1 LLIYV
6 NSEKLFVP
14 AEEFRSDLAVLI
26 QQLDDIVKE
35 TMVTNMT
42 RFMVVL
48 AILALNTTAQAQP
61 DSKGSSQAYPSRPVR
76 FVIGFPAGGPTDAA
90 GRIMAQSLSASL
102 GQTVLIDNRPGAD
115 GAIGAE
121 LAAKATPDGHT
132 LLLGSSQNMAGM
144 PAMRKSLPFD
154 VIADFTPITFVGWN
168 SQLLVVNAG
177 TPAKTLAELITYARA
192 NPGKLIVAAA
202 NPATVFAMAQV
213 KSAAKVDMLSVPYKG
228 DANALPD
235 LIAGRVNILI
245 GGTNLVLPHVKEGR
259 LRAIAAITRTRTRPA
274 PDVPTMV
281 EAGIPNFSIYGWFAL
296 LAPSKTPTAIIERL
310 DREVTAVLKRP
321 ETQEQFGKIGFE
333 VGNLPRKELPA
344 FVKDQMNS
352 WAAAAREAG
361 IEPQ

>member
-1 LLIYV
+1 
-6 NSEKLFVP
+6 
-14 AEEFRSDLAVLI
+14 
-26 QQLDDIVKE
+26 
-35 TMVTNMT
+35 MTNVA
-42 RFMVVL
+42 RFIVVL
-48 AILALNTTAQAQP
+48 AILALNTAAQAQP
-61 DSKGSSQAYPSRPVR
+61 DSKDASQAYPSRPVR

-121 LAAKATPDGHT
+121 LVAKATPDGHT

-154 VIADFTPITFVGWN
+154 PIADFTPITFVGWN

-177 TPAKTLAELITYARA
+177 TPASTLAELITYARA
-192 NPGKLIVAAA
+192 NPGKLVVAAA
-202 NPATVFAMAQV
+202 NPGTIFAMAQI

-228 DANALPD
+228 DASALPD
-235 LIAGRVNILI
+235 LIAGRANILI
-245 GGTNLVLPHVKEGR
+245 GGTNLLLPHVKEGR

-274 PDVPTMV
+274 PDVPTIV

-296 LAPSKTPTAIIERL
+296 FAPSKTPTAIVERL

-344 FVKDQMNS
+344 FVKDQMIS

-361 IEPQ
+361 IQPQ

>member
-1 LLIYV
+1 
-6 NSEKLFVP
+6 
-14 AEEFRSDLAVLI
+14 
-26 QQLDDIVKE
+26 
-35 TMVTNMT
+35 MTNVA

-48 AILALNTTAQAQP
+48 AILALNTAAQAQP

-154 VIADFTPITFVGWN
+154 PIADFTPITFVGWN

-177 TPAKTLAELITYARA
+177 TPAKTLAELISYARA

-235 LIAGRVNILI
+235 MIAGRVNILI
-245 GGTNLVLPHVKEGR
+245 GGTNLLLPHVKEGR

-296 LAPSKTPTAIIERL
+296 FAPSKTPTAIIERL

-321 ETQEQFGKIGFE
+321 ETQDQFGKIGFE

-344 FVKDQMNS
+344 FVKDQMIS